1 MKRLSRSLLIRDVES
16 RESEVREEER
26 RGEWLFRRLFS
37 VLRRG
42 EVRECEKEEL
52 ERREDEV
59 EDRLEG
65 WREGQEDGCAA
76 KFRSG
81 EWGRGISVEA

>member
-1 MKRLSRSLLIRDVES
+1 MQTKDLFTAGVME
-16 RESEVREEER
+16 EEER
-26 RGEWLFRRLFS
+26 SEQLDRSMFS

-42 EVRECEKEEL
+42 EMMEAEHEEV

-65 WREGQEDGCAA
+65 WREGHEKGRAA
-76 KFRSG
+76 TFDNREHGWSV
-81 EWGRGISVEA
+81 SVEF

>member
-1 MKRLSRSLLIRDVES
+1 MQTKDLFTAG
-16 RESEVREEER
+16 VREEEER
-26 RGEWLFRRLFS
+26 SEQLDRSLLS

-42 EVRECEKEEL
+42 EMMEAEHEEV

-65 WREGQEDGCAA
+65 WREGHEKGCAA
-76 KFRSG
+76 TFNNREHG
-81 EWGRGISVEA
+81 WGVSVEF